1 MNGGLARTPRGKG
14 LGVMAERYIGVDVGG
29 TKISV
34 AVLQD
39 GQLSAPVLTPTDT
52 SSSAALVDQIHG
64 VVRDALEAGDGPA
77 AVGVG
82 VPGVVNFLEGRIRW
96 APNIPADD
104 VPLRDELAERCGVQ
118 VVVDNDATVAAL
130 AEACDDAG
138 EVIHPS
144 LAMLTLGTGVGGG
157 GVPEGRI
164 FRGSTGAATELG
176 HLLIGLDL
184 DLGVPDVSA
193 HFPQPGS
200 LEREAAGRVLDRL
213 GEARGYADGPA
224 VVEAAGRGEA
234 GARDAI
240 RLLGERLGIG
250 ISCVLHAYE
259 PEVVCIGGGV
269 SAAGELLMAPARR
282 VAREWTLPGVGER
295 AEIRLA
301 RWGPGAGVRGAALLA
316 KQEIGALA

>member
-1 MNGGLARTPRGKG
+1 ME
-14 LGVMAERYIGVDVGG
+14 MADRYIGVDVGG
-29 TKISV
+29 TKISC

-39 GQLSAPVLTPTDT
+39 GELSPARLTPTDT
-52 SSSAALVDQIHG
+52 TSSKALVAQIAQ
-64 VVRDALEAGDGPA
+64 VVQHALDTGEGS
-77 AVGVG
+77 AVVGIG
-82 VPGVVNFLEGRIRW
+82 VPGVVDFVNGRIRW

-104 VPLRDELAERCGVQ
+104 VPLRDELQERAGVD
-118 VVVDNDATVAAL
+118 VFVDNDATVAAL

-144 LAMLTLGTGVGGG
+144 LAMLTLGTGIGG
-157 GVPEGRI
+157 GVVHEGRI
-164 FRGSTGAATELG
+164 FRGATGAATELG

-184 DLGVPDVSA
+184 TDGAPDVTA

-224 VVEAAGRGEA
+224 VVDAARRGEPA
-234 GARDAI
+234 AQDAI

-259 PEVVCIGGGV
+259 PAIVCIGGGV
-269 SAAGELLMAPARR
+269 SAAGELLMEPARR
-282 VAREWTLPGVGER
+282 VARAWTLPGVGER
-295 AEIRLA
+295 CEIRLA

-316 KQEIGALA
+316 KQETDAPRLASSPTHEGT

>member
-1 MNGGLARTPRGKG
+1 
-14 LGVMAERYIGVDVGG
+14 MAERYIGVDVGG

-34 AVLQD
+34 AVLER
-39 GQLSAPVLTPTDT
+39 GVLSDPHLVPTDT
-52 SSSAALVDQIHG
+52 SSSGALVDQIAQ
-64 VVRDALEAGDGPA
+64 VVQGAIDSGEGEA

-82 VPGVVNFLEGRIRW
+82 VPGVVDFVNGRIRW

-104 VPLRDELAERCGVQ
+104 VPLRDELSERCGVR
-118 VVVDNDATVAAL
+118 VVIDNDATVAAL

-138 EVIHPS
+138 EIIHPS

-157 GVPEGRI
+157 VVHEGRI

-176 HLLIGLDL
+176 HLLIALNMTE
-184 DLGVPDVSA
+184 GVPDVAS
-193 HFPQPGS
+193 HFPLPGS

-213 GEARGYADGPA
+213 GASRGYADGPA
-224 VVEAAGRGEA
+224 VVEAAQRGEP
-234 GARDAI
+234 GAVDAL
-240 RLLGERLGIG
+240 RTLGERLGIG

-269 SAAGELLMAPARR
+269 SAAGELLMEPARR
-282 VAREWTLPGVGER
+282 VARAWTLPGVGER

-316 KQEIGALA
+316 KQEIGTTPTSTLKTTQGA